1 MEFVIVNFSTSRM
14 VHIDGAPRG
23 RTGLLLRVQAGTHT
37 FDLGPPPNYS
47 PSSVMTPVLG
57 TTPASPMVIA
67 FVPISSVPPSAVA
80 PGMARAAKATARK
93 RRAKRATA
101 KKTSAKGARTSGK
114 GRARKPK
121 VR

>member
-57 TTPASPMVIA
+57 TTPTSPMVIA
-67 FVPISSVPPSAVA
+67 FVPISSVPPSAA
-80 PGMARAAKATARK
+80 AARMARAPKARARK
-93 RRAKRATA
+93 RVRRATA
-101 KKTSAKGARTSGK
+101 KKKSAKGARTSGR

-121 VR
+121 GR